1 MSEYLLLKRGLYY
14 APNNQGYTGI
24 KDRAGRYFQ
33 SDACEESGVKAV
45 HVDDAPLFSP
55 ACFDDVKVDYLLS
68 RIADERAVKLELLE
82 ALEETWRVL
91 RAAGTLNLTRGV
103 QLGQTSWYVKCC
115 DAESLADAAI
125 AKARGEP

>member
-1 MSEYLLLKRGLYY
+1 MSKRY
-14 APNNQGYTGI
+14 
-24 KDRAGRYFQ
+24 
-33 SDACEESGVKAV
+33 
-45 HVDDAPLFSP
+45 DDAMVALV
-55 ACFDDVKVDYLLS
+55 AEWKARDAE
-68 RIADERAVKLELLE
+68 IARLGSLNAELLE

-125 AKARGEP
+125 AKAKGEQP